1 MKNILMKTGIS
12 SGTRWILCSLLIVLL
27 AISLSACK
35 SENAGTAETT
45 DDTVTAAGSSEETAA
60 GISSVTVSFRYRH
73 MSTHASNQI
82 AVWVEDESG
91 KVVRTI
97 MATDFTA
104 ARKGYLNREDALSHW
119 VSAASPA
126 DMTDEEIDAI
136 SSATPNAGDLEYV
149 WDMTDDKGN
158 RVPEGRYTIK
168 IEGTLYWSSNAL
180 YTAEIDTE
188 NTAEGELEYEEIRSE
203 PDNTEN
209 ADMITDLRITAYR

>member
-12 SGTRWILCSLLIVLL
+12 SGARWILCSLLIVLL
-27 AISLSACK
+27 AVSFSACK
-35 SENAGTAETT
+35 SENAGTDETA
-45 DDTVTAAGSSEETAA
+45 DDTVAAADSSDEDAA
-60 GISSVTVSFRYRH
+60 GISSVSISFKYKH

-91 KVVRTI
+91 KVVRTV
-97 MATDFTA
+97 MVTDFTA
-104 ARKGYLNREDALSHW
+104 GRKGYLNREDALSHW

-126 DMTDEEIDAI
+126 DMPDEEIDAI

-149 WDMTDDKGN
+149 WDMTDGSGN
-158 RVPEGRYTIK
+158 RVPAGRYTIK
-168 IEGTLYWSSNAL
+168 IEGTLYWSSNVI
-180 YTAEIDTE
+180 YTAEFDTE

-209 ADMITDLRITAYR
+209 SNMITDLRITAYR